1 MFVSYEALAASV
13 VSIASNSGFLIELSL
28 SLFLPSFIVTE
39 ISRPRSL
46 LDCFRCITQK
56 QHLIKP

>member
-13 VSIASNSGFLIELSL
+13 VSIASNSGFLIESSL
-28 SLFLPSFIVTE
+28 SLFLPSSVVTE

-46 LDCFRCITQK
+46 LRLFPLHYTETT
-56 QHLIKP
+56 LN